1 MSAPS
6 PQLNLAFLLPP
17 SWKEDIPRWYHE
29 DTPSF
34 DWAGLVVGD
43 EQQEAILWAKS
54 GGVLAGVPFFE
65 EIFKH
70 VDCTWVIASE
80 QESSCPLTLSSE
92 SSVEWLY
99 PEGQVLPDNSKT
111 KVAIVRGK
119 ARSLLLGERV
129 GLNMLARCSGIASM

>member
-1 MSAPS
+1 MDERSVGFLVSPLLSSIIMSAPS
-6 PQLNLAFLLPP
+6 PPLNLAFLLPP

-43 EQQEAILWAKS
+43 EQQEALLWAKS

-70 VDCTWVIASE
+70 VDCT
-80 QESSCPLTLSSE
+80 
-92 SSVEWLY
+92 
-99 PEGQVLPDNSKT
+99 
-111 KVAIVRGK
+111 
-119 ARSLLLGERV
+119 
-129 GLNMLARCSGIASM
+129 